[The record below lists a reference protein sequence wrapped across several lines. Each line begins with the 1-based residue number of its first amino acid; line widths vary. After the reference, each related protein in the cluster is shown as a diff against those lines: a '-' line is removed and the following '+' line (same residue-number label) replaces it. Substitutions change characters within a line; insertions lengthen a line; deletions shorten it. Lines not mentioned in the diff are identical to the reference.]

1 MKLGRKIRKIKSKI
15 LLFLRKNIPG
25 QLYNLVVYY
34 LAKNK
39 FLKSIKLSKKK
50 IIKSNNLDSINQYE
64 FKITSQNNEDGII
77 DFLSKNILKPD
88 NTFFEIG
95 FDFHE
100 FNSLNLIKQEWSGTL
115 IDGDIIKCD
124 KLRVCLKNNFSE
136 EKVVVRN
143 QFVDYDNINEI
154 IRKQIILNN
163 FDFFSLD
170 TDGMDYWILQSL
182 NFNPK
187 IICAEFNPWFGK
199 VKALTIPKSKSFNYQ
214 SDMFYGASIKAF
226 KYLLNKKGYKLV
238 AIESSGNNAFFIN
251 QKEFKIYFEELDI
264 EKSFKYDPKFTD
276 QYYQETYNRLIKR
289 NLIDVY

>member
-39 FLKSIKLSKKK
+39 FLKSIKLSKIK
-50 IIKSNNLDSINQYE
+50 IIKSNNLDSINQHE

-124 KLRVCLKNNFSE
+124 KLRACLKNNFSE
-136 EKVVVRN
+136 EKVLVKN
-143 QFVDYDNINEI
+143 QFVDYENINEI
-154 IRKQIILNN
+154 IKKEISLNN

-199 VKALTIPKSKSFNYQ
+199 VKALTIPKKKSFNYQ

-289 NLIDVY
+289 DLIDVY

>member
-15 LLFLRKNIPG
+15 LLFLKKNIPG

-39 FLKSIKLSKKK
+39 FIKSIELSKKK
-50 IIKSNNLDSINQYE
+50 MIKSNNLDSINQYE

-100 FNSLNLIKQEWSGTL
+100 FNSLNLIKQGWSGTL

-136 EKVVVRN
+136 GKFLVRN

-154 IRKQIILNN
+154 IGKEIILNN

-187 IICAEFNPWFGK
+187 IICAEFNPWLGK

-251 QKEFKIYFEELDI
+251 QNEFKIYFEELDI

-289 NLIDVY
+289 NLIDLY

>member
-39 FLKSIKLSKKK
+39 FLKSIKLSKIK
-50 IIKSNNLDSINQYE
+50 IIKSNNLDSINQHE

-136 EKVVVRN
+136 EKVLVRN

-154 IRKQIILNN
+154 IRKEIILNN

-187 IICAEFNPWFGK
+187 IICAEFNPWLGK
-199 VKALTIPKSKSFNYQ
+199 TKALTIPKKKGFNYQ

-251 QKEFKIYFEELDI
+251 QKEFKIFFEELDI

-276 QYYQETYNRLIKR
+276 TVYKEAYSTLIKR
-289 NLIDVY
+289 NFIDIN

>member
-15 LLFLRKNIPG
+15 LRFLRKYIPG

-39 FLKSIKLSKKK
+39 FLKSIKLSKIK
-50 IIKSNNLDSINQYE
+50 IIKSNNLDSINQHE

-124 KLRVCLKNNFSE
+124 KLRACLKNNFSK
-136 EKVVVRN
+136 EKVLVKN

>member
-15 LLFLRKNIPG
+15 LLFLRKNIPS

-88 NTFFEIG
+88 NIFFEIG

-115 IDGDIIKCD
+115 VDGDIIKCD
-124 KLRVCLKNNFSE
+124 KLRACLKNNFSE
-136 EKVVVRN
+136 EKVLVRN
-143 QFVDYDNINEI
+143 QFVDYENINEI
-154 IRKQIILNN
+154 IKKEIRLNN

-187 IICAEFNPWFGK
+187 IICAEFNPWLGK

-289 NLIDVY
+289 DLIDVY

>member
-15 LLFLRKNIPG
+15 LRFLRKYIPG

-39 FLKSIKLSKKK
+39 FLKSIKLSKIK
-50 IIKSNNLDSINQYE
+50 IIKSNNLDSINQHE

-124 KLRVCLKNNFSE
+124 KLRACLKNNFSK
-136 EKVVVRN
+136 EKVLVKN

-154 IRKQIILNN
+154 IRKEISLNN

-276 QYYQETYNRLIKR
+276 QYYQETYKRLIKR
-289 NLIDVY
+289 DLIDVY